1 MFLFPIPY
9 SNARITQIKPS
20 STQIIRYRLV
30 HNMQVDYVIPKRD
43 SYKVINSM
51 KTQPLTVLSSWPDRF
66 ADAATEML
74 LALLVLCWHC
84 RFLQELLI
92 SEVVAVLALLL
103 LLSWVLLLLPLLLLL
118 VLLALQASTVAHSGC
133 MLSGGRSADT
143 TCGISLRQEPP
154 QSLAEPP
161 MAAIPCRH
169 PGDQA
174 TRTAATHTQKLTCSP
189 AVFCVRRDCT
199 LCGYSWIRWMST
211 DG

>member
-30 HNMQVDYVIPKRD
+30 HNMQVDYVIPKRY
-43 SYKVINSM
+43 SYKVTNSM
-51 KTQPLTVLSSWPDRF
+51 KTQALTVLSSWPDRF

-92 SEVVAVLALLL
+92 SEVAAVLAL
-103 LLSWVLLLLPLLLLL
+103 LLLLPLLLLL
-118 VLLALQASTVAHSGC
+118 LLLLLLVLLALHASTVACSGC
-133 MLSGGRSADT
+133 TLSGGRSADT

-174 TRTAATHTQKLTCSP
+174 TRTAATHTQKLTCLP
-189 AVFCVRRDCT
+189 GVFCVRRDCT
-199 LCGYSWIRWMST
+199 LCGYSWFRWMST